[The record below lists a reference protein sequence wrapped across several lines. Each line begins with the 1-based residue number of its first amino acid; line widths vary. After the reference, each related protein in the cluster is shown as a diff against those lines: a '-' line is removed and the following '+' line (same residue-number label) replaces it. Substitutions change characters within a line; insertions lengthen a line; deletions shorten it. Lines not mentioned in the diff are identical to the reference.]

1 MGRTSIF
8 ELDVDTLFRA
18 GALFTARGFSY
29 STIKALVLA
38 GIDAPERLLFA
49 DEADLRSI
57 ARLDEVALEE
67 IARYRAEFA
76 GPQRHPTWRP
86 VFNGLGGIFVSAAQ
100 QKPQTARRHSRP
112 HD

>member
-1 MGRTSIF
+1 MLAGRLRQWVGENRPS
-8 ELDVDTLFRA
+8 
-18 GALFTARGFSY
+18 RGLSE
-29 STIKALVLA
+29 LVLA

-76 GPQRHPTWRP
+76 GPRRQPTWRP
-86 VFNGLGGIFVSAAQ
+86 VFSGLGGIFVSQ
-100 QKPQTARRHSRP
+100 QKPQGARRESSAR
-112 HD
+112 